1 MENTICEW
9 MRTGGTLFQETII
22 LPMFC
27 LGLSRGCDGE
37 NMENSMGFSPLF
49 LGKLSFMDL
58 FLPLVKRMVLRLALV
73 ERSDPGKKH
82 GNFVLLDVSMVFCM
96 VCPFVPRFSGNAL
109 WDDKAQ

>member
-27 LGLSRGCDGE
+27 FGLSRGCDGE

-73 ERSDPGKKH
+73 ERSDPGKKTWELCFIGCVH
-82 GNFVLLDVSMVFCM
+82 GFLYGLP
-96 VCPFVPRFSGNAL
+96 VCPTLFRQCSLG
-109 WDDKAQ
+109 